1 MPEPEPNY
9 QCEILEEKPK
19 TPKIKMWNKYYYN
32 YIYGLILTII
42 LMYLYSKTKDA
53 YFYDS
58 NSNIKYVISVG
69 LLCILA
75 LGVAGV
81 WIKNQQ
87 IKVVKG
93 KNVKVV
99 KVVNSDKKKMLA
111 DVILYSYMIF
121 IGLFGLAYQKFG
133 KTPIKPI

>member
-1 MPEPEPNY
+1 MSDLNY
-9 QCEILEEKPK
+9 QCEILEGKPK
-19 TPKIKMWNKYYYN
+19 KKKKTKLWNKYYYN

-42 LMYLYSKTKDA
+42 LMYLYSKTKDV
-53 YFYDS
+53 YFYDSNS

-75 LGVAGV
+75 LGIAGV
-81 WIKNQQ
+81 WIKNQK

-93 KNVKVV
+93 KKRKKKRNVK
-99 KVVNSDKKKMLA
+99 SDKKKKLA

-121 IGLFGLAYQKFG
+121 LGLFGLVYQKFG
-133 KTPIKPI
+133 KK

>member
-32 YIYGLILTII
+32 YIYGLILTITLI
-42 LMYLYSKTKDA
+42 YLYSKTKDT
-53 YFYDS
+53 YFFYIS
-58 NSNIKYVISVG
+58 ESNIKYLITAG

-87 IKVVKG
+87 IIVG
-93 KNVKVV
+93 KNM
-99 KVVNSDKKKMLA
+99 NSDKKKMLA

-121 IGLFGLAYQKFG
+121 LGIVGLTYQKFG
-133 KTPIKPI
+133 KTTTKSI